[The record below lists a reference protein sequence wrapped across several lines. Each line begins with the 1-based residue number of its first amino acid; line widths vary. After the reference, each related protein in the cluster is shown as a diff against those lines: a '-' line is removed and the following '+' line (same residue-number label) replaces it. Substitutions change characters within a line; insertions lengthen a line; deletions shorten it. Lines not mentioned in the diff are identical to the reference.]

1 MSPKDIEAMKRDYC
15 PVYIVGCPE
24 LHPLPKRL
32 LEEKLKGD
40 PTALEVC
47 ELLRLHRILNLDGYL
62 KIMSYFG

>member
-1 MSPKDIEAMKRDYC
+1 MSPKDVDAMKRDYF

-32 LEEKLKGD
+32 LEEKLEGD

-47 ELLRLHRILNLDGYL
+47 EFLRSHRILNLDGYL
-62 KIMSYFG
+62 KIIFHSG